1 MKIAINGRPFAK
13 QSIEFIHQLFDTL
26 ESHEL
31 LIHSHFAKFLKDD
44 YQYIAKVKSEFT
56 KHEDLNSDIDF
67 MISVGG
73 DGTFLGSVELVRDL
87 GIPIVGI
94 NSGRLGFL
102 SNIAKENTIDALN
115 QLLKNEYEIE
125 ERSLIELETDNNLFG
140 DFSNALNELTI
151 VKKDTSSMITVEA
164 YVDGE
169 YLNSYWTDGLIIAT
183 PTGSTGYSLSVGGPI
198 VMPGTK
204 NFVIS
209 PIAPHN
215 LTVRPMVIPDD
226 KEIVLKVDGRENS
239 FLATLDFR
247 SRVFDK
253 SVEIK
258 IRKAKYSIKT
268 VKFPDA
274 TFFKTIRNKLMW
286 GLDIRTKEE

>member
-1 MKIAINGRPFAK
+1 MKIAIYGRPFAK

-26 ESHEL
+26 ADHEL
-31 LIHSHFAKFLKDD
+31 LIHTQFAQFLKNDH
-44 YQYIAKVKSEFT
+44 QFTAKVETEFH
-56 KHEDLNSDIDF
+56 KHKDLNADIDF

-73 DGTFLGSVELVRDL
+73 DGTFLESVELVRDL

-102 SNIAKENTIDALN
+102 SNIAKENTVDAIKL
-115 QLLKNEYEIE
+115 LLKGEFEIE
-125 ERSLIELETDNNLFG
+125 ERSLIELETDNNLFE
-140 DFSNALNELTI
+140 DFSHALNELTI

-253 SVEIK
+253 SIELK
-258 IRKAKYSIKT
+258 IRKAKYAIKT
-268 VKFPDA
+268 VKFPEA

-286 GLDIRTKEE
+286 GLDIRTKAE